1 MDLQVVLPDEA
12 PDMDPGRPAA
22 LARAAEELGYETVF
36 LPDHVLPPG
45 PYGEVFGGVYEP
57 LITLAHI
64 AAVTERIRL
73 GTSVLIVPLR
83 DPFVLAK
90 QVATLDRLSRHRLTL
105 GAGVGW
111 NTPEFAE
118 LGADFAA
125 RGKRTDETLELLDT
139 LFTTG
144 RGPDGGHFEP
154 RPEGRIPVLAGGNS
168 TAALRRAARLGDVWQ
183 SAGLSPADFENRVV
197 RLNELAGGR
206 EIRASARMEWTGGRD
221 DLDRAVADAHAYAGA
236 GASAVAVHFGAE
248 SGYAE
253 RMAEFAERM
262 TSSPPG
268 L

>member
-22 LARAAEELGYETVF
+22 LARTAEDLGYETVF

-57 LITLAHI
+57 LVTLAHL
-64 AAVTERIRL
+64 AAVTGRIRL

-105 GAGVGW
+105 GVGVGW
-111 NTPEFAE
+111 NTEEFAG
-118 LGADFAA
+118 LGRDFAS
-125 RGKRTDETLELLDT
+125 RGRRTDETLELLDR

-144 RGPDGGHFEP
+144 RGPDGGYFEP
-154 RPEGRIPVLAGGNS
+154 RPEGPVRILVGGNS
-168 TAALRRAARLGDVWQ
+168 AAALRRAVRWDGHWQ
-183 SAGLSPADFENRVV
+183 SAGLSPAAFGQRVT
-197 RLNELAGGR
+197 RLTELAGGR
-206 EIRASARMEWTGGRD
+206 EIRATARMAWTGGRAE
-221 DLDRAVADAHAYAGA
+221 LDRAVADARAYGEA
-236 GASAVAVHFGAE
+236 GASAIAVHFGAE
-248 SGYAE
+248 GGYAE
-253 RMAEFAERM
+253 RMAAFAERL

-268 L
+268 S